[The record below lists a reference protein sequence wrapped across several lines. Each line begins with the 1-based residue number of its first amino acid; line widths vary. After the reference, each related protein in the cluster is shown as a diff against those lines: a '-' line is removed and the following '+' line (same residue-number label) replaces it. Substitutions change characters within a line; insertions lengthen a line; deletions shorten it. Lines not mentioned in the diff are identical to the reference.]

1 MHRFNFEEF
10 REIVCIQLSL
20 LFSSWR
26 SLGRVRPFSQLL
38 EAASLLEVFST
49 YGRGTPV
56 ASHIT
61 SRTLDSEFAGLAWQE
76 IRKYSRTRLLDSAD
90 QLIEGIAQSN
100 AARSDTRYGHP
111 GIRAQLYD
119 KNYRRLEMDFRIE
132 VCSRLW
138 IYLYYFDRIY
148 IACCLIGNNSHQ
160 YMFVFYLQGDADST
174 HVINMISP
182 GWTCSFSFAEHVV
195 QLVASKMKL

>member
-1 MHRFNFEEF
+1 MRRFNFEEF
-10 REIVCIQLSL
+10 CEIFNIQLSL

-26 SLGRVRPFSQLL
+26 SLGRVHPFSQLL
-38 EAASLLEVFST
+38 AAAH
-49 YGRGTPV
+49 GTPMTTPT
-56 ASHIT
+56 S

-76 IRKYSRTRLLDSAD
+76 LRKYSRTRLLNSAS

-100 AARSDTRYGHP
+100 AARSDTHYGHP

-119 KNYRRLEMDFRIE
+119 KKHRRLEMDFRIE

-138 IYLYYFDRIY
+138 LYLYDFNDTY
-148 IACCLIGNNSHQ
+148 IARGLIGDILHQ
-160 YMFVFYLQGDADST
+160 YVFVFYLQGDADST

-182 GWTCSFSFAEHVV
+182 GWTCSFSFADHVV